1 MEDQRVEDQRV
12 CCYRHPDRETGIRC
26 TRCERP
32 ICPACMVSAS
42 VGFQCPE
49 CVSQAARRT
58 PTART
63 VAGGRV
69 TQGDPFLITKLLI
82 GLNVA
87 MFALELAIGD
97 RFVDRLELFAKC
109 VDLNTRQPV
118 GCGVA
123 DGEWY
128 RVLTSAF
135 LHSNH
140 GSSFF
145 FHILFNMMSLWWIGA
160 PLEQRLGRARYT
172 ALYFVSALGAS
183 AAVLLLAPGSPTL
196 GASGAIFG
204 LFGATAVYMRRL
216 RYDMRPIAILLGL
229 NILFSF
235 TWANVS
241 WQAHIGGLITGTLIA
256 IGMMYAPRER
266 RRLVQWGTTAAVLAL
281 TLILTAVAVAQVTS

>member
-1 MEDQRVEDQRV
+1 MDQAAV

-32 ICPACMVSAS
+32 ICPECMVSAS
-42 VGFQCPE
+42 VGFQCRD
-49 CVSQAARRT
+49 CVSQGSHHT
-58 PTART
+58 SQPRT
-63 VAGGRV
+63 VAGGPV
-69 TQGDPFLITKLLI
+69 GAGDPFLITKILI

-87 MFALELAIGD
+87 VFVLELAIGD
-97 RFVDRLELFAKC
+97 RLVR
-109 VDLNTRQPV
+109 DLGLYAQCTNVYTGQHV

-135 LHSNH
+135 LHDRTNY
-140 GSSFF
+140 
-145 FHILFNMMSLWWIGA
+145 FHIGFNMLSLWWIGA
-160 PLEQRLGRARYT
+160 PLEQRLGRARYS
-172 ALYFVSALGAS
+172 ALYFVSAFGSS
-183 AAVLLLAPGSPTL
+183 AAVLLIAPGSLTL

-216 RYDMRPIAILLGL
+216 RYDMRPILILLGL

-241 WQAHIGGLITGTLIA
+241 WQAHLGGLITGTVVA
-256 IGMMYAPRER
+256 TGMLYAPRER
-266 RRLVQWGTTAAVLAL
+266 RNAVQWGTTAGMLAL
-281 TLILTAVAVAQVTS
+281 SLILTAVAVSQVTS